1 MKNSHPTLCSVL
13 SLLAASLF
21 TTAAGFIDIA
31 FAQSATA
38 TLRGTVVDEQ
48 GAVVPGATI
57 TVTDATR
64 AVQRQAPIN
73 NDGYFIMSQLPPD
86 RYAVDGASREPDT

>member
-48 GAVVPGATI
+48 GAVVR
-57 TVTDATR
+57 DRKWHNRRR
-64 AVQRQAPIN
+64 ARPEAPAHN
-73 NDGYFIMSQLPPD
+73 VVEL
-86 RYAVDGASREPDT
+86 A